1 MKYEAI
7 RRFIGMK
14 TKSPYVVKP
23 GAKFRL
29 KDWPTDDTGKF
40 KKEDEVADEL
50 ERHRKTLDALQD
62 VLSAEGK
69 YALLIVLQAMD
80 TGGKDGTIRHIF
92 TGVNPQGVNVTAFKV
107 PTPLEAAHDY
117 LWRVHAAVPRLGTI
131 GIFNRS
137 HYEDVLVTRVHKVI
151 TDKTAKRRFREI
163 NQFEEMLF
171 HNNVTILK
179 FFLHI
184 SHKEQTARLKARC
197 EDKDKHYKISET
209 DFHERRYWDKYQQ
222 VYEDAIG
229 ATSHKHAP
237 WFVIPSDHKWY
248 RNLVISRVIVE
259 ALQAMNLK
267 YPKPAF
273 DVSKVCGEL

>member
-1 MKYEAI
+1 
-7 RRFIGMK
+7 MK
-14 TKSPYVVKP
+14 TKSPYLVKP

-29 KDWPTDDTGKF
+29 KNWPTDDTGKF
-40 KKEDEVADEL
+40 KKEEEIADEL
-50 ERHRKTLDALQD
+50 ERHCKTLDALQD

-69 YALLIVLQAMD
+69 HALLIVLQAMD

-163 NQFEEMLF
+163 NDFEEMLF

-197 EDKDKHYKISET
+197 EEKDKHYKISET
-209 DFHERRYWDKYQQ
+209 DFRERRYWDKYQQ

-229 ATSHKHAP
+229 ATSQKHAP

-248 RNLVISRVIVE
+248 RNLAISRVIVE
-259 ALQAMNLK
+259 ALEGMNLK